1 MKISKLARSRDR
13 WKEKAIFRGSK
24 MRDFRR
30 TIQANH
36 KRLAHSQQKIDRL
49 ENDVRELRAAL
60 NERGLPAEGEALI
73 HHKTLCVLIIVCGI
87 VSFRSVPRILQIFQ
101 PLLRGKMRI
110 PHFTSV
116 INWTLRAGV
125 SVVKQVSRSSQPWV
139 AIIDCS
145 IDIGTRK
152 ALVVLRVA
160 LDALQNKQGA
170 IGPRDCECIGL
181 EVSHKW
187 NGELVSDAL
196 TKIFSKSGIPSAII
210 KDGGTDLN
218 KGVELFRALN
228 TERDIH
234 TIDDV
239 GHFAANALKAL
250 FATSKSFMKFLDIT
264 SKAAARIR
272 QTNLAGL
279 LPPKIRSK
287 GRFQGI
293 TKVAKW
299 AQQILDLIGGK
310 GRAPA
315 GSDVSKLRKAFS
327 GLATLR
333 PFLNRFCH
341 TCNITDQFL
350 ALMKTEGLNESTY
363 ITAKNI
369 LGELSEKSLLRNR
382 LSTWLEKHINIH
394 RALSIGQMPLLVS
407 SDAIESLF
415 GKFKTIIQRNPRSE
429 LNRLIYV
436 IPLICGNHSYH
447 DIDYALNLCA
457 HSEMLSQLQQ
467 TVPQTLRQQREQN
480 LTKCPASVPKSEHC
494 QGIHT
499 G

>member
-1 MKISKLARSRDR
+1 MKISKLVRSRDN
-13 WKEKAIFRGSK
+13 WKEKAKFRGTK
-24 MRDFRR
+24 MRGFRR
-30 TIQANH
+30 TIKANDQ
-36 KRLAHSQQKIDRL
+36 RLAQSQQKIDRL
-49 ENDVRELRAAL
+49 ENEVRELRAAL
-60 NERGLPAEGEALI
+60 NERGLPAEGEAVI
-73 HHKTLCVLIIVCGI
+73 QNKTLCVIIIVCGI

-101 PLLRGKMRI
+101 PLLRAKMQI

-125 SVVKQVSRSSQPWV
+125 SVFKQVSRCSEPWV

-152 ALVVLRVA
+152 ALLVLRVA
-160 LDALQNKQGA
+160 LDTLQNKHGA

-187 NGELVSDAL
+187 NGELVCDAL
-196 TKIFSKSGIPSAII
+196 TRIFGKSGIPNAII

-218 KGVELFRALN
+218 KGVELFRSVN
-228 TERDIH
+228 TERNIH

-250 FATSKSFMKFLDIT
+250 FATSKSFIKFLEIT

-310 GRAPA
+310 GRAA
-315 GSDVSKLRKAFS
+315 VGSDVSKLRKAFS

-333 PFLNRFCH
+333 PFLKRFCH
-341 TCNITDQFL
+341 TCNITDLFL
-350 ALMKTEGLNESTY
+350 ELMKTEGLNESTY

-369 LGELSEKSLLRNR
+369 VGELSEKSLLRTR

-394 RALSIGQMPLLVS
+394 RALSIGQMPLIVS

-415 GKFKTIIQRNPRSE
+415 GIFKTIIQRNPRGE

-447 DIDYALNLCA
+447 DIDNALSKCS
-457 HSEMLSQLQQ
+457 HSEMLSQIQQ
-467 TVPQTLRQQREQN
+467 TVPQTLRQQRAQK
-480 LTKCPASVPKSEHC
+480 LSKCPSPVPKSEHC